1 MREIMMCGIQV
12 VVPFRSADVY
22 RAWVNYCKEMGR
34 SSRSGVRIL
43 IEEELRRIKVLDK
56 DNNLIEEP
64 TPIDKMPGIKQM
76 TNILPQTTEHNIKHN
91 LDPAIDLSNVDL
103 GNKGPQKTKAELLQE
118 IDRITKNIEQLNA
131 EEAAINAEAKRRAES
146 KGEGA

>member
-1 MREIMMCGIQV
+1 MREVMMCGIQV

-56 DNNLIEEP
+56 DNNLLIP
-64 TPIDKMPGIKQM
+64 
-76 TNILPQTTEHNIKHN
+76 
-91 LDPAIDLSNVDL
+91 V
-103 GNKGPQKTKAELLQE
+103 LQG
-118 IDRITKNIEQLNA
+118 LFC
-131 EEAAINAEAKRRAES
+131 RR
-146 KGEGA
+146 